1 MSLTKHGI
9 CYDLTKSPFTVCMW
23 YGQNVIYAFS
33 SEKNKEKF
41 INKLEANREEL
52 TNSLYKRFKMELDIP
67 LLCDIRLYDS
77 IENRGFYIEV
87 DGKVLRCLEEV
98 TLAGIKISNE
108 D

>member
-9 CYDLTKSPFTVCMW
+9 CYDLSKSPYTVCLW

-33 SEKNKEKF
+33 SEVNKIKF
-41 INKLEANREEL
+41 IDRLEEHREKI
-52 TNSLYKRFKMELDIP
+52 TNSLYKRFKMEFDIP

-87 DGKVLRCLEEV
+87 DGRVVQCLEEI
-98 TLAGIKISNE
+98 TLVGTRVDSEN
-108 D
+108 